1 MVNVAA
7 APSAGPP
14 SLGPDQVRAERSEA
28 HRGPQAAS
36 ERTGPERS
44 EGARPLVVKLGGGSG
59 LDVDAVLRD
68 LAARKEP
75 WVLVHGGNAELNE
88 VSRKMGHEPRFVT
101 SPSGHTSRVTD
112 AATIG
117 LIQMVYRGRINNDL
131 VLRLQRLGVNAVGL
145 SGVDGRIWEAERKE
159 AVRVVENGRKFLLRD
174 DQTGKIVR
182 VNAALLRL
190 LLDNGYRP
198 VLTLPALASDGSAV
212 NVDGDRAAAAVAAA
226 LGAHDL
232 VILSNVPGLLRDVED
247 PTSVVASIPRADLES
262 DTFAQGRMKKKL
274 LGAQEALDGGV
285 MRVVL
290 GSANRERPVTDALAG
305 VGTVIQ

>member
-1 MVNVAA
+1 MVAA
-7 APSAGPP
+7 SQPTPHVGPP
-14 SLGPDQVRAERSEA
+14 AGAIRAERSEA
-28 HRGPQAAS
+28 RGGPEVAP

-59 LDVDAVLRD
+59 LDIDAVLRD

-88 VSRKMGHEPRFVT
+88 VSERMGHAPRFVT

-112 AATIG
+112 SATIG

-131 VLRLQRLGVNAVGL
+131 VVRLQRLGVNAVGL
-145 SGVDGRIWEAERKE
+145 SGVDGRLWEAERKE

-174 DQTGKIVR
+174 DLTGKIVR
-182 VNAALLRL
+182 INAGLLRL

-198 VLTLPALASDGSAV
+198 VLTLPALASDGNAV

-226 LGAHDL
+226 LEAREL
-232 VILSNVPGLLRDVED
+232 VILSNVPGLLRDVAD
-247 PTSVVASIPRADLES
+247 PSSLVTVLPRAGLAT
-262 DTFAQGRMKKKL
+262 DTLAQGRMKKKL
-274 LGAQEALDGGV
+274 LGAEEALAGGV
-285 MRVVL
+285 ARVVVA
-290 GSANRERPVTDALAG
+290 SANRERPVTDALAG
-305 VGTVIQ
+305 IGTVIQ